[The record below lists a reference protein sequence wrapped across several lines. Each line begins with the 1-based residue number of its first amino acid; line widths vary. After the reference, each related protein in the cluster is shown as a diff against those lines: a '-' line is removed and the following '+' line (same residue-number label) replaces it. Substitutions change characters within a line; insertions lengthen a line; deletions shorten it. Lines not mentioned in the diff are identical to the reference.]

1 MKIKVDIYSGFLG
14 AGKTMLM
21 KKLIKDNVYEG
32 NVAIIENEFGEVSI
46 DGAILRESDI
56 EVTEI
61 NAGCICCQV
70 TGDFKKAILEVIE
83 KYNPE
88 RILIEPS
95 GVAKLTEVINIFK
108 SNEIEE
114 KVEIDNIITVI
125 DSERFDR
132 YLFNFKEFYSNQIA
146 NTKKIVLS
154 RTQNVKDED
163 VEKVVKTISKI
174 NPKALIVKDNWDN
187 INGKEIL
194 TLSRDSSVSIKGN
207 RALKGRLR
215 KESVKEENNFE
226 SFAVYLNRKT
236 SKEELFSKFKFI
248 SSCSSYGEVLR
259 AKGIVKLMD
268 GSHGQFDFVKDEFV
282 IRSIKAE
289 SSSVISFIGV
299 NLNKD
304 ELGKIFK

>member
-1 MKIKVDIYSGFLG
+1 
-14 AGKTMLM
+14 
-21 KKLIKDNVYEG
+21 
-32 NVAIIENEFGEVSI
+32 
-46 DGAILRESDI
+46 
-56 EVTEI
+56 
-61 NAGCICCQV
+61 
-70 TGDFKKAILEVIE
+70 
-83 KYNPE
+83 
-88 RILIEPS
+88 
-95 GVAKLTEVINIFK
+95 
-108 SNEIEE
+108 
-114 KVEIDNIITVI
+114 
-125 DSERFDR
+125 
-132 YLFNFKEFYSNQIA
+132 
-146 NTKKIVLS
+146 
-154 RTQNVKDED
+154 

-174 NPKALIVKDNWDN
+174 NPKALIVKDNWEN

-207 RALKGRLR
+207 RAFKGRLR